1 MPGMENSAVMPLP
14 VDDVSTL
21 QQYLAG
27 VVHRAD
33 HHADNVR
40 YVVLPLIGTIILFKS
55 PDYEIKVLAHDG
67 ETKNVL
73 WVHIGTSKFAFSYDH
88 HSKSIVMKR
97 GSTQG
102 AVLAHFTNAT
112 TVPEILNV
120 FGTL

>member
-1 MPGMENSAVMPLP
+1 MPLQ

-21 QQYLAG
+21 QQYLAD
-27 VVHRAD
+27 VVNRAD

-40 YVVLPLIGTIILFKS
+40 YVVLPLIGAIVLFKS
-55 PDYEIKVLAHDG
+55 PDHEIKVLTQDG

-73 WVHIGTSKFAFSYDH
+73 WVHIRDSKYAFSYDH
-88 HSKSIVMKR
+88 HSESIVMKR

-102 AVLAHFTNAT
+102 PVLAHFTNAT

-120 FGTL
+120 FGAL

>member
-1 MPGMENSAVMPLP
+1 MPLQ

-40 YVVLPLIGTIILFKS
+40 YIVLPLIGTIVLYKN
-55 PDYEIKVLAHDG
+55 PDHEIKVLAHDG

-73 WVHIGTSKFAFSYDH
+73 WVHIGASKYAFSYDH
-88 HSKSIVMKR
+88 NSASIVMKR

-102 AVLAHFTNAT
+102 PVLAHFTNAT

-120 FGTL
+120 FQSL

>member
-1 MPGMENSAVMPLP
+1 MPLP

-55 PDYEIKVLAHDG
+55 HDYEIKVLAHDG
-67 ETKNVL
+67 ETK
-73 WVHIGTSKFAFSYDH
+73 TFF
-88 HSKSIVMKR
+88 
-97 GSTQG
+97 GSTSELQNLRSHTIIIPK
-102 AVLAHFTNAT
+102 AS
-112 TVPEILNV
+112 
-120 FGTL
+120 